1 MRRRSPS
8 PTDPAAPPSVPGDV
22 PEQVLSRVMEQVR
35 AQADPDR
42 AAAEKAYLKSALS
55 FHGLTLPRV
64 HAVERQIEAM
74 VTPEQ
79 LRPVVERLWAE
90 PVHEP
95 RAVAVELLERRARD
109 LTPADLPWLERI
121 LRDCHTWAYVEAIA
135 VHAVGV
141 IVDRHPQAAEVLD
154 RWITDSDF
162 WIRRSALLALLLPLR
177 QGRGD
182 PARFLRYAQGC
193 LEEKEFFIRKAV
205 GWVLREMGKKRPA
218 EVEAFVRAH
227 HAQMSGLTFRE
238 AIRSQPAQVQEAL
251 RALRG

>member
-1 MRRRSPS
+1 MSEVAVA
-8 PTDPAAPPSVPGDV
+8 DA
-22 PEQVLSRVMEQVR
+22 VLARVMERAR
-35 AQADPDR
+35 AQADPTR
-42 AAAEKAYLKSALS
+42 AAAEKAYLKSALT
-55 FHGLTLPRV
+55 FYGLSLPQVRV
-64 HAVERQIEAM
+64 IAREIDPM
-74 VTPEQ
+74 VAADP

-95 RAVAVELLERRARD
+95 RAVAVVLLERRARD
-109 LTPADLPWLERI
+109 LTPADLPWLEQI
-121 LRDCHTWAYVEAIA
+121 LRDCHTWAYVDAIA
-135 VHAVGV
+135 VHAVGA

-154 RWITDSDF
+154 RWITDRDL

-182 PARFLRYAQGC
+182 PARFFRYAQGC
-193 LEEKEFFIRKAV
+193 LADNEFFIRKAV
-205 GWVLREMGKKRPA
+205 GWVLRDMGKKRPA

-227 HAQMSGLTFRE
+227 HGQMSGLTFRE

>member
-1 MRRRSPS
+1 MRGFSLS
-8 PTDPAAPPSVPGDV
+8 STDPAAPSRVSGDV

-35 AQADPDR
+35 AQADPAR
-42 AAAEKAYLKSALS
+42 AAAEKAYLKSALT
-55 FHGLTLPRV
+55 FHGLTLPKV

-95 RAVAVELLERRARD
+95 RAVAVELLERRARWLTSTD
-109 LTPADLPWLERI
+109 LSWIEVI
-121 LRDCHTWAYVEAIA
+121 LRDCHTWAYVDAIA
-135 VHAVGV
+135 VHAVGSV
-141 IVDRHPQAAEVLD
+141 VEREPPAAAVLD
-154 RWITDSDF
+154 RWIVDGDF

-193 LEEKEFFIRKAV
+193 LADNEVFIRKAV
-205 GWVLREMGKKRPA
+205 GWVLREMGKQRPA